1 MSFEEF
7 RKETGLSC
15 AELEKITGYTRQ
27 GIHKVFSKTEKGK
40 PLSKKFLVG
49 INLAIEK
56 KIQEETQSYEK
67 KINKLREIQEKLK
80 ERGAQ
85 Y

>member
-1 MSFEEF
+1 MGFEEF
-7 RKETGLSC
+7 RKDTGFTC

-49 INLAIEK
+49 INAAIEK
-56 KIQEETQSYEK
+56 KIKEETEQHEN
-67 KINKLREIQEKLK
+67 KISKLREMQEKLK
-80 ERGAQ
+80 EDGNE
-85 Y
+85 